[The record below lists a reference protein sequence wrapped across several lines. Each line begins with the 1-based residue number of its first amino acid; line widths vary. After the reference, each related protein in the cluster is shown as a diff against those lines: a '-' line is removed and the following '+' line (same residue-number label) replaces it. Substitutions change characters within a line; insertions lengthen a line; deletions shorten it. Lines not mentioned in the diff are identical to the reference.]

1 MKTLFCNILF
11 PQGQGI
17 LIRGEVDHLDR
28 GVYNYHFLP
37 PPPEGGEMSGSW
49 GRKRHWRGRGMKGE
63 EKEGEKGKRNDE

>member
-11 PQGQGI
+11 SQGQGI
-17 LIRGEVDHLDR
+17 LIRGELDPLDR

-37 PPPEGGEMSGSW
+37 PQRGGEMSGSW
-49 GRKRHWRGRGMKGE
+49 GRKRPWRERGMKGE